1 MIVPTLIVNRF
12 AILRDTRF
20 VYDQTFHKGIN
31 IIRGDNGTGKSTVM
45 DLLYYALGAEVK
57 KWTVEQERC
66 THTLVEVL
74 INGHP
79 FCLRREIS
87 DTGKAPMYFFEGG
100 SEAALK
106 DMKNWL
112 QYPNRRSD
120 SKHSYSQQLFEMLGL
135 PQHKTDDSTNLTMHQ
150 ILRLIYVDQ
159 MTETSKLL
167 KADSEWDNPVIRK
180 AIGEFL
186 LGIDD
191 LDAHNLRQKLIDANK
206 SFEAIN
212 GELKAIYRVLKDDS
226 QTFRREKLVKEI
238 NSSKASIS
246 ELESKQKGIRS
257 TKLDCLNKEVKT
269 RASEINAHLKSVA
282 SNEAGLLERK
292 SIVNAELIDTKL
304 FLDSIRFRLES
315 IEQSQLTSSELGDVA
330 FKYCPSCLAPIKEH
344 ENDSGCGLCKSE
356 AGGAKRHYAYMQM
369 INELNFQARESEALI
384 EVFQNEVDKINAEIP
399 KLNQEMELL
408 KNEYQAITENADA
421 VDAALSEVAAEI
433 GFHRSQI
440 VSMNEKIELTEKIE
454 GLQADKEE
462 AIVEISRIKDALERI
477 EFSNEDRKF
486 KIYGSIEKS
495 AIDLLIKDGGYEDVF
510 VDPEE
515 VSFDFN
521 RDRMFVNGRSKF
533 SASSMVIM
541 KNSIRSAIF
550 LQSVK
555 DPLVRLPRLF
565 LNDNIEDKGMT
576 HERSQN
582 FQRSLVEACLE
593 LEGEFQ
599 LIFSTSMIDPELNDS
614 EFVVGPYYKKGEHT
628 LSLS

>member
-1 MIVPTLIVNRF
+1 MIVPTIIVNRF
-12 AILRDTRF
+12 VILRDNRF
-20 VYDQTFHKGIN
+20 VYDQVFHKGIN

-45 DLLYYALGAEVK
+45 DLLYYGLGAEVK
-57 KWTVEQERC
+57 KWTIEQERC
-66 THTLVEVL
+66 THTLIEVL
-74 INGHP
+74 INNHLL
-79 FCLRREIS
+79 CLRREIT
-87 DTGKAPMYFFEGG
+87 DTGKSPMYFFEGG

-150 ILRLIYVDQ
+150 ILRLMYVDQ

-167 KADSEWDNPVIRK
+167 KADPEWDNPVIRK

-191 LDAHNLRQKLIDANK
+191 LDAHNLRQKLIEANK
-206 SFEAIN
+206 AFEATN

-226 QTFRREKLVKEI
+226 QAFRREALVQEINNSKATILKLV
-238 NSSKASIS
+238 N
-246 ELESKQKGIRS
+246 KQKDIRS
-257 TKLDCLNKEVKT
+257 TKLDTLNESVKT
-269 RASEINAHLKSVA
+269 RASEINVRLQRLA
-282 SNEAGLLERK
+282 SNEANLLERK

-304 FLDSIRFRLES
+304 FLDSIRFRLAS
-315 IEQSQLTSSELGDVA
+315 IEQSKLTNSELGDVA
-330 FKYCPSCLAPIKEH
+330 FKYCPSCLTPIEEH
-344 ENDSGCGLCKSE
+344 ANSSSCGLCKSE
-356 AGGAKRHYAYMQM
+356 ADGVKRHYAYMQM
-369 INELNFQARESEALI
+369 INELNFQARESVELI
-384 EVFQNEVDKINAEIP
+384 ESFQNEVDKINTEIP
-399 KLNQEMELL
+399 KFNQEMGLL
-408 KNEYQAITENADA
+408 KNEYQALTENADA

-440 VSMNEKIELTEKIE
+440 VNMNEKIKLVEKIE
-454 GLQADKEE
+454 KLQTDKEE
-462 AIVEISRIKDALERI
+462 AIVEISRIKDALEKI

-486 KIYGSIEKS
+486 NIYGSIEKI
-495 AIDLLIKDGGYEDVF
+495 AISLLIKDGGYEIVF

-555 DPLVRLPRLF
+555 DPLMRLPRF
-565 LNDNIEDKGMT
+565 FMNDNIEDKGMT
-576 HERSQN
+576 HDRSQN

-593 LEGEFQ
+593 LESEFQ
-599 LIFSTSMIDPELNDS
+599 LIFSTSMIAPELNES
-614 EFVVGPYYKKGEHT
+614 EFVVGPDYKKGEHT
-628 LSLS
+628 LSLI

>member
-1 MIVPTLIVNRF
+1 
-12 AILRDTRF
+12 
-20 VYDQTFHKGIN
+20 
-31 IIRGDNGTGKSTVM
+31 M
-45 DLLYYALGAEVK
+45 DLLYYGLGAEVK
-57 KWTVEQERC
+57 KWTIEQERC
-66 THTLVEVL
+66 THTLIEVL
-74 INGHP
+74 INNHLL
-79 FCLRREIS
+79 CLRREIT
-87 DTGKAPMYFFEGG
+87 DTGKSPMYFFEGG

-150 ILRLIYVDQ
+150 ILRLMYVDQ

-167 KADSEWDNPVIRK
+167 KADPEWDNPVIRK

-191 LDAHNLRQKLIDANK
+191 LDAHNLRQKLIEANK
-206 SFEAIN
+206 AFEATN

-226 QTFRREKLVKEI
+226 QAFRREALVQEINNSKATILKLV
-238 NSSKASIS
+238 N
-246 ELESKQKGIRS
+246 KQKDIRS
-257 TKLDCLNKEVKT
+257 TKLDTLNESVKT
-269 RASEINAHLKSVA
+269 RASEINVRLQRLA
-282 SNEAGLLERK
+282 SNEANLLERK

-304 FLDSIRFRLES
+304 FLDSIRFRLAS
-315 IEQSQLTSSELGDVA
+315 IEQSKLTNSELGDVA
-330 FKYCPSCLAPIKEH
+330 FKYCPSCLTPIEEH
-344 ENDSGCGLCKSE
+344 ANSSSCGLCKSE
-356 AGGAKRHYAYMQM
+356 ADGVKRHYAYMQM
-369 INELNFQARESEALI
+369 INELNFQARESVELI
-384 EVFQNEVDKINAEIP
+384 ESFQNEVDKINTEIP
-399 KLNQEMELL
+399 KFNQEMGLL
-408 KNEYQAITENADA
+408 KNEYQALTENADA

-440 VSMNEKIELTEKIE
+440 VNMNEKIKLVEKIE
-454 GLQADKEE
+454 KLQTDKEE
-462 AIVEISRIKDALERI
+462 AIVEISRIKDALEKI

-486 KIYGSIEKS
+486 NIYGSIEKI
-495 AIDLLIKDGGYEDVF
+495 AISLLIKDGGYEIVF

-555 DPLVRLPRLF
+555 DPLMRLPRF
-565 LNDNIEDKGMT
+565 FMNDNIEDKGMT
-576 HERSQN
+576 HDRSQN

-593 LEGEFQ
+593 LESEFQ
-599 LIFSTSMIDPELNDS
+599 LIFSTSMIAPELNES
-614 EFVVGPYYKKGEHT
+614 EFVVGPDYKKGEHT
-628 LSLS
+628 LSLI